1 MYPSSPPKPR
11 KHVGL
16 ADALELVLLLR
27 DKEPARFEWAALRF
41 HARFVAEVRTV
52 GLGEASAV
60 LGLLAAL
67 NSERGAMA
75 ARALAELCDRR
86 DLHPVARVLLRWAEA
101 R

>member
-1 MYPSSPPKPR
+1 MII
-11 KHVGL
+11 
-16 ADALELVLLLR
+16 R
-27 DKEPARFEWAALRF
+27 DTEPGRWERAALRW
-41 HARFVAEVRTV
+41 HARFVAEVRMV

-67 NSERGAMA
+67 DGDRGATA

-86 DLHPVARVLLRWAEA
+86 DLHPVASVLIRWANS